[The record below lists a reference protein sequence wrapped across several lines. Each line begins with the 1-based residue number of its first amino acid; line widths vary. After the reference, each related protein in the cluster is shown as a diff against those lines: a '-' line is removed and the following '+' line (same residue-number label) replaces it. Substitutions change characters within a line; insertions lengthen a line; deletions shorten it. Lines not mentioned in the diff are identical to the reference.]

1 MAPSPIAAITGA
13 SPYADAAPS
22 LAEELKSGKSH
33 MLRTLIR
40 AFNRIAEAEQTITQ
54 KNAEI
59 LRLESLALT
68 DSLTGLMNRRGFVDQ
83 LCRITAAAERY
94 DEAGVLG
101 YIDLDNFKPVNDD
114 LGHECGDE
122 LLRLVAQTII
132 QNVRQ
137 RDMVARIG
145 GDEFAILF
153 VQTTAAQGTRLAR
166 KLQSA
171 LNETHLSQGRIRIPI
186 SASLGIAPYVSGTDP
201 KALMRRADPAMY
213 LDKGRRQKISRE
225 PAYSKLN

>member
-68 DSLTGLMNRRGFVDQ
+68 DSLTGLMSRRGF
-83 LCRITAAAERY
+83 
-94 DEAGVLG
+94 
-101 YIDLDNFKPVNDD
+101 DNFKPVNDD

-186 SASLGIAPYVSGTDP
+186 SANLGIAPYVSGTDP
-201 KALMRRADPAMY
+201 KALMRRADSAMY